1 MSEIKNIRTKRYVR
15 DVERPSS
22 SVSVS
27 YDPEKRTEFLLAR
40 AVAQAVAVGRVLSAE
55 YQAELRAEI
64 RASFEVQS

>member
-15 DVERPSS
+15 DAERASS
-22 SVSVS
+22 AVRVS

-40 AVAQAVAVGRVLSAE
+40 AVAQAVATGRVLSAKR
-55 YQAELRAEI
+55 QAELRAEI